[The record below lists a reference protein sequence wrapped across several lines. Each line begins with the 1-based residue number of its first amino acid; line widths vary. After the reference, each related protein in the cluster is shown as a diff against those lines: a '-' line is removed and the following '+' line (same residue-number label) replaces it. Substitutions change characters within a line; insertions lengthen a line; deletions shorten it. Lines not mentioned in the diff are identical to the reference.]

1 MKCFSGSEAIRL
13 RTVIGESFGYG
24 TVICST
30 KSMPMQYIKL
40 QHCYE
45 FMFHVKNAYR
55 IPFKEV
61 NEFRFIQ

>member
-1 MKCFSGSEAIRL
+1 MKCFDRQESINL
-13 RTVIGESFGYG
+13 RSRIGDCFGYG
-24 TVICST
+24 NLICST
-30 KSMPMQYIKL
+30 KAMPREYIKL
-40 QHCYE
+40 PYYFE